1 MQHNLSMAESIQ
13 HAVILQVI
21 EGKISKE
28 EAWER
33 LGIHRTTLER
43 KIARLQEKGPLG
55 LAHQSRGKS
64 SNFAADPK
72 IKESILALFDKEY
85 RPYGFRVAHFYQ
97 DASERF
103 PKPVSYPT
111 VVRWLK
117 TAGLTKK
124 THKGWRHHSRRPR
137 REAFGE
143 MLQMDTSI
151 HDWLDWKKNIALVSA
166 IDDATSFICGAYISE
181 ADTTR
186 GNMTVLRNVME
197 SYGLFASLYVDRS
210 PIFKVTRTGGF
221 GRINQPTFKA
231 NYITQVERALDE
243 LGIELI
249 YAYSPQAKGRVERSY
264 ATIQSRLIPELRK
277 NGIREIDK
285 ANLYLKEKFIP
296 NLNERFAQNPAN
308 YRSFFVPLLNVDLNF
323 ILAEK
328 HHLTISNDH
337 IVSSKIA
344 GLKLKIL
351 PSKSRLSYA
360 KCKVDVFKHTNGQIS
375 VLYQGKPLNFIHYP
389 S

>member
-1 MQHNLSMAESIQ
+1 MQRYLSMAESIQ

-33 LGIHRTTLER
+33 LKIHRITLER
-43 KIARLQEKGPLG
+43 KMARLQEKGPIG

-64 SNFAADPK
+64 SNFATDPK
-72 IKESILALFDKEY
+72 IKETILDLFDKEY
-85 RPYGFRVAHFYQ
+85 KPYGFRVAHFYQ

-117 TAGLTKK
+117 ASGLTKK
-124 THKGWRHHSRRPR
+124 SRKGWRHHSRRPR
-137 REAFGE
+137 KEAYGE

-151 HDWLDWKKNIALVSA
+151 HDWLGWGKNIALISA
-166 IDDATSFICGAYISE
+166 IDDATSFLCGAYITE
-181 ADTTR
+181 TDTTR
-186 GNMTVLRNVME
+186 GNMTVLRHIME
-197 SYGLFASLYVDRS
+197 TYGLFASLYVDRS

-221 GRINQPTFKA
+221 GRINQPTFQA

-264 ATIQSRLIPELRK
+264 GTIQSRLIPELRK
-277 NGIREIDK
+277 NGIQEISK
-285 ANLYLKEKFIP
+285 ANLYLQEKFIP
-296 NLNERFAQNPAN
+296 LFNERFAQHPEN
-308 YRSFFVPLLNVDLNF
+308 YRSFFVPLLDVDLNF

-337 IVSSKIA
+337 IVSSKNA
-344 GLKLKIL
+344 ELKLKIL
-351 PSKSRLSYA
+351 PSKNRLSYA
-360 KCKVDVFKHTNGQIS
+360 KCKVDVFKHTNGEIS

-389 S
+389 T